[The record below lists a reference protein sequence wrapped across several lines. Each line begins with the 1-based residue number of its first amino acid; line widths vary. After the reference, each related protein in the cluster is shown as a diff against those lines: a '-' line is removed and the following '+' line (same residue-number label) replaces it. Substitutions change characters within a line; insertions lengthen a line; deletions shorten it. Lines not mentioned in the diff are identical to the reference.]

1 MMGKTLYDTDI
12 REPLFDFLEEMYGK
26 VRVIEEKMMGKSRA
40 DIIAVTDG
48 TIIGIEIKSDAD
60 TYARLSRQVKDYD
73 LFFDKNYVVVG
84 KSHSMHVME
93 HVPEH
98 WGILV
103 AEKVQSG
110 IVFTV
115 MRMPEDNPNLD
126 IQKKLGILWRPELA
140 HIQEINEMPK
150 YKDKSKVWVI
160 EKIVQRIPHDLL
172 RYQVTEELFERDY
185 TTIADRIN
193 KYRIQNGQKKRR
205 KRTRKKNT
213 MK

>member
-1 MMGKTLYDTDI
+1 MMGNTLYDTDI

-60 TYARLSRQVKDYD
+60 TYVRLSRQVKDYD
-73 LFFDKNYVVVG
+73 TFFDKNYVVVG

-98 WGILV
+98 WGILI
-103 AEKVQSG
+103 AERAQSG
-110 IVFTV
+110 ISFSVL
-115 MRMPEDNPNLD
+115 RIPEDNPNLD
-126 IQKKLGILWRPELA
+126 IQKKLGIMWRPELA
-140 HIQEINEMPK
+140 HIQEMNDMPK

-160 EKIVQRIPHDLL
+160 EKIVHKIPHDQL
-172 RYQVTEELFERDY
+172 RYQVTDELFERDY
-185 TTIADRIN
+185 TTIAERIN
-193 KYRIQNGQKKRR
+193 EYRLQNGQKKRK
-205 KRTRKKNT
+205 KRSRKKNT

>member
-93 HVPEH
+93 HVPLH

-103 AEKVQSG
+103 AESSQRG

-115 MRMPEDNPNLD
+115 QRLPENNPNLD

-160 EKIVQRIPHDLL
+160 EKIVQKIPWELL
-172 RYQVTEELFERDY
+172 RYQVTDELFERDY
-185 TTIADRIN
+185 TTIAERIN
-193 KYRIQNGQKKRR
+193 EYRIQNGQKKRK

>member
-84 KSHSMHVME
+84 KSHSMHVVE
-93 HVPEH
+93 HVPSQ

-103 AEKVQSG
+103 AESSQTG

-115 MRMPEDNPNLD
+115 QRLPENNPNLD

-140 HIQEINEMPK
+140 HIQEINDMPK
-150 YKDKSKVWVI
+150 YKEKSKVWVI
-160 EKIVQRIPHDLL
+160 EKIVQKIPQDLL
-172 RYQVTEELFERDY
+172 RYQVTDELFERDY
-185 TTIADRIN
+185 TTIAERIN
-193 KYRIQNGQKKRR
+193 EYRIQNGQKKRK

>member
-84 KSHSMHVME
+84 KSHSMHVVE
-93 HVPEH
+93 HVPSH

-103 AEKVQSG
+103 AESSQTG

-115 MRMPEDNPNLD
+115 QRLPENNPNLD

-140 HIQEINEMPK
+140 HIQEINDMPK
-150 YKDKSKVWVI
+150 YKEKSKVWVI
-160 EKIVQRIPHDLL
+160 EKIVQKIPRELL
-172 RYQVTEELFERDY
+172 RYQVTDELFERDY
-185 TTIADRIN
+185 TTIAERIN
-193 KYRIQNGQKKRR
+193 EYRIQNGQKKRK

>member
-84 KSHSMHVME
+84 KSHSMHVVE
-93 HVPEH
+93 HVPSH

-103 AEKVQSG
+103 AESSQRG
-110 IVFTV
+110 IVFTGQ
-115 MRMPEDNPNLD
+115 RLPKNNPNLD

-140 HIQEINEMPK
+140 HIQEINDMPK
-150 YKDKSKVWVI
+150 YKEKSKVWVI
-160 EKIVQRIPHDLL
+160 EKIVQKIPQDLL
-172 RYQVTEELFERDY
+172 RYQVTDELFERDY
-185 TTIADRIN
+185 TTIAERIN
-193 KYRIQNGQKKRR
+193 EYRIQNGQKKR
-205 KRTRKKNT
+205 KNRTRKKNT